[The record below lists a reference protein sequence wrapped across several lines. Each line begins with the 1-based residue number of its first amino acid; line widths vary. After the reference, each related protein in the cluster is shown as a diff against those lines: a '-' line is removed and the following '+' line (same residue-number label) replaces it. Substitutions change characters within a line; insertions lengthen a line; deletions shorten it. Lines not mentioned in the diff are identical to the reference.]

1 METKL
6 QIIKPSG
13 SPNWP
18 LMVTHICAGLNH
30 NTQLSYTRESNK
42 FLAWLAAESKALTF
56 LSVCHYKQKLLDEDK
71 SSSVINLALAAIR
84 FFVRQAAKLDL
95 ISTERAE
102 KVAAVESVKT
112 RGARLGMWLSKQ
124 QLETLLEAPHKSA
137 FVGSLLPY
145 RDQAILAVLGGA
157 GLRRSEVASLKVE
170 QIVTRDD
177 RWILA
182 DIEGKGGVVRSV
194 PIAAWIKTALSSWL
208 EASARASGGISEGF
222 VFCQCSWMVSHG
234 AFFSAVLSTKRLAD
248 ETIRNVVKRYAQDSL
263 GFAVTTHD
271 LRRSFAKLARQN
283 GCPLEQIQFSLG
295 HSSINTTQIYPGG
308 SVDLVNSPSDYLRLQ
323 IKTPGE

>member
-1 METKL
+1 METTKL
-6 QIIKPSG
+6 QTIKPSG

-18 LMVTHICAGLNH
+18 LMVAHICAGLNR

-42 FLAWLAAESKALTF
+42 FLAWLAAEQKALTF
-56 LSVCHYKQKLLDEDK
+56 LSVCHYKQSLLDAGR
-71 SSSVINLALAAIR
+71 SPSAINSALAAIR

-157 GLRRSEVASLKVE
+157 GLRRSEAASLKVE
-170 QIVTRDD
+170 QIVIRDD

-182 DIEGKGGVVRSV
+182 DIKGKGGVVRSV

-208 EASARASGGISEGF
+208 KVSELKEGF
-222 VFCQCSWMVSHG
+222 VFCQCSWLASNEFRGFPAVTN
-234 AFFSAVLSTKRLAD
+234 SARLAD

-295 HSSINTTQIYPGG
+295 HSSINTTQIYTGG